1 MNSASKERNLIVG
14 GIDKA
19 GGVWA
24 DFGSG
29 TGIFTRELRGL
40 LGPSCTLYS
49 VERRQRDLDEQRR
62 LFEQA
67 YPGTDI
73 HYLQAD
79 FTQPLSLP
87 PLDGVVMANALHF
100 VRFEQQAAVLGR
112 IVSYLRRPGGR
123 FILVEYNAR
132 SGNPWVPYPIDEE
145 SFKLLAEQAGLSE
158 PVMLAAVPS
167 RFLREMYAALALRS

>member
-1 MNSASKERNLIVG
+1 MSKERNLIIG
-14 GIDKA
+14 GIDKP

-40 LGPSCTLYS
+40 LGPTCTIYS
-49 VERRQRDLDEQRR
+49 IDRRARDLDEQQRAM
-62 LFEQA
+62 EAA
-67 YPGTDI
+67 YPRTDI

-79 FTQPLSLP
+79 YTQPLSLP
-87 PLDGVVMANALHF
+87 VLDGILMTNSLHY
-100 VRFEQQAAVLGR
+100 VRFQQQAAVLAHL
-112 IVSYLRRPGGR
+112 VSYLRRPGGR

-132 SGNPWVPYPIDEE
+132 SGNPWVPYPIDIE

-158 PVMLAAVPS
+158 PELLGVVPS
-167 RFLREMYAALALRS
+167 RFLREMYAALALRR